1 MGSELTPVESR
12 LLKTH
17 VDIIKQKS
25 TIQNAIFQ
33 HSVLCQTFMPYR
45 NPGKNV
51 RVWSQQQGNVSLAIQ
66 GSEIMNPKTREYEF
80 SGLPYGP
87 KARLILAHINSEAIR
102 NQSPDID
109 VEQTMSAFM
118 KKMGF
123 HVNGYNIKQVKDQL
137 RRIAASTISLA
148 YTEDGSGVQVDLKIV
163 KMFNLWFPKDERQ
176 QVLWNSNIKLT
187 QDYFES
193 LINHAIP
200 LDERALAALSHTAM
214 GLDIYVWLAQ
224 RLHRIDPQKPLFL
237 TWAAVKDQF
246 GRGYNNMYKFK
257 QNFRKT
263 LKDVLLQYPQAR
275 VQEDKNKGFIL
286 ANSPSPLE
294 KKTFFY
300 GFKPP
305 RLTDATKGSGKLK

>member
-1 MGSELTPVESR
+1 MSSDLTAVQKR
-12 LLKTH
+12 LLGTH

-45 NPGKNV
+45 NPGKNI
-51 RVWSQQQGNVSLAIQ
+51 RIWSQTQGNVSLAIQ
-66 GSEIMNPKTREYEF
+66 GSEIMNPKTGEYEF
-80 SGLPYGP
+80 SGLPFGP

-102 NQSPDID
+102 SQSPDVD
-109 VEQTMSAFM
+109 VEQTLSGFM

-123 HVNGYNIKQVKDQL
+123 HVNGYNIKQVKNQL

-148 YTEDGSGVQVDLKIV
+148 YTDDEGGVQVDLKIV
-163 KMFNLWFPKDERQ
+163 KMFNWWFPKDERQ
-176 QVLWNSNIKLT
+176 HVLWSSNIKLT
-187 QDYFES
+187 DDYFNS

-200 LDERALAALSHTAM
+200 LDERALAALAHTAM

-237 TWAAVKDQF
+237 TWAAVKEQF
-246 GRGYNNMYKFK
+246 GRGYNDMYKFK
-257 QNFRKT
+257 QVFRKT
-263 LKDVLLQYPQAR
+263 LNDVHLQYPQAKI
-275 VQEDKNKGFIL
+275 QEDKNKGFIL

-294 KKTFFY
+294 KKTHY
-300 GFKPP
+300 LG
-305 RLTDATKGSGKLK
+305 GKLK

>member
-1 MGSELTPVESR
+1 MNSDLSPVQKR
-12 LLKTH
+12 LYDTH
-17 VDIIKQKS
+17 VDIIKQRS

-45 NPGKNV
+45 NPGKDV
-51 RVWSQQQGNVSLAIQ
+51 RIWSQQQGNVSLAIQ
-66 GSEIMNPKTREYEF
+66 GSEIMNPKTKQYEF

-102 NQSPDID
+102 KQSPDID
-109 VEQTMSAFM
+109 VQSTMSAFM

-123 HVNGYNIKQVKDQL
+123 HVNGHNIKQVKNQL

-148 YTEDGSGVQVDLKIV
+148 YTDGEEGIQVDLKIV

-187 QDYFES
+187 NDYFES
-193 LINHAIP
+193 LMNHAIP

-224 RLHRIDPQKPLFL
+224 RLHRIDPSKPVFL
-237 TWAAVKDQF
+237 TWAAVKEQF
-246 GRGYNNMYKFK
+246 GRGYNDMYKFK
-257 QNFRKT
+257 QIFRKT
-263 LKDVLLQYPQAR
+263 LKDALLQYPQAR
-275 VQEDKNKGFIL
+275 IREEKNKGFHL
-286 ANSPSPLE
+286 SNSPSPLE
-294 KKTFFY
+294 KKQVY
-300 GFKPP
+300 LIG
-305 RLTDATKGSGKLK
+305 GKT